1 VNTSKSTRAG
11 KSLMVPARWGGEGHR
26 SRGVGVARVV
36 AKEDEDAIA
45 KWMTVTPG
53 FRGPNPGA
61 THMCARI
68 KSHTYDDSW
77 YRNE

>member
-1 VNTSKSTRAG
+1 V
-11 KSLMVPARWGGEGHR
+11 
-26 SRGVGVARVV
+26 
-36 AKEDEDAIA
+36 IA